1 MKLIH
6 YSLFIILIS
15 GLILTSPVSSQEAA
29 TEEGSD
35 APVPAESLRAQIEA
49 KNAELQKLMEERAKI
64 EEQLE
69 QNSSLKNSLQKELKT
84 IDYNVSQ
91 LNLSIKANKVT
102 LDKITLEIESL
113 SGDIKGIEESI
124 DNKKATIGRLMVEL
138 QQKDRENFLMIFLR
152 NQSLAESV
160 SEAQSIA
167 TLNSD
172 LNASAETLRK
182 YQGDLV
188 EKLSEEQIK
197 KQQKEREKIN
207 LTNREQIV
215 KTQKDAKNT
224 VLTQTKNQE
233 KIYQAQIAELD
244 KQQEEISKVI
254 DEYEDQ
260 LRKSFDPSLLPVK
273 RPGVIGF
280 PVENPYLTQDFGPT
294 AFAQKAYRSKVHN
307 GVDFR
312 APVGTPVMSVEA
324 GTVITVDNN
333 DRGTSRW
340 LKYQYGKYVLIEHDN
355 GLTSIYAHLSR
366 QIVQKGTQVGK
377 GDIIGYSGDTG
388 YSYGAHLHLTLYWT
402 PSVSLK
408 SIAPAAGL
416 VPVGVTINPRDYL
429 PNFPTGAISAS
440 AR

>member
-1 MKLIH
+1 M
-6 YSLFIILIS
+6 
-15 GLILTSPVSSQEAA
+15 
-29 TEEGSD
+29 
-35 APVPAESLRAQIEA
+35 
-49 KNAELQKLMEERAKI
+49 
-64 EEQLE
+64 
-69 QNSSLKNSLQKELKT
+69 
-84 IDYNVSQ
+84 
-91 LNLSIKANKVT
+91 T
-102 LDKITLEIESL
+102 LDKLALEIESL

-138 QQKDRENFLMIFLR
+138 QQKDRENFLIIFLR

-172 LNASAETLRK
+172 LNASAEELRK

-197 KQQKEREKIN
+197 QAQKERERVN
-207 LTNREQIV
+207 LTNRQQIV
-215 KTQKDAKNT
+215 QAQKTVKNT

-244 KQQEEISKVI
+244 KQQEKISKI
-254 DEYEDQ
+254 MDEYEDQ
-260 LRKSFDPSLLPVK
+260 LRKSFDPSLLPIK

-294 AFAQKAYRSKVHN
+294 AFAQRAYRSKTHN

-312 APVGTPVMSVEA
+312 APIGTPIMAVET
-324 GTVITVDNN
+324 GTVIAVDNN

-340 LKYQYGKYVLIEHDN
+340 LKYQYGKYVLIQHDN

-366 QIVQKGTQVGK
+366 QIVQKGERIMK
-377 GDIIGYSGDTG
+377 GDTIGYSGDTG

-429 PNFPTGAISAS
+429 PNIPAGAVS
-440 AR
+440 RTVQ